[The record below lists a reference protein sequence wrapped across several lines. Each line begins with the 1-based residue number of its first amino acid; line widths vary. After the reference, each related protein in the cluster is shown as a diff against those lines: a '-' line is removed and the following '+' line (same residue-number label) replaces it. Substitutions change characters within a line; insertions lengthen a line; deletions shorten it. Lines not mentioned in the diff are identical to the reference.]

1 MKNMSIVLAAM
12 FIIVACKKDEPTQKG
27 ELKNR
32 MLQPGWTITEID
44 YSGFAPN
51 PLDTTKIVPF
61 TGQGVNV
68 SGFFIF
74 EENPNRGEFEIKFTS
89 TMDLGLSQP
98 ISFPVTEKHFG
109 EYEIRADESHVKMWR
124 NDTIFD
130 WKVEVNQEKK
140 QTWSTSFMYKLVL
153 TPTNSINVPISV
165 KATMVR

>member
-1 MKNMSIVLAAM
+1 MKYLITTLAAL
-12 FIIVACKKDEPTQKG
+12 FILISCKKEKTDG
-27 ELKNR
+27 EGQLYAR

-51 PLDTTKIVPF
+51 PLDTTKLVPF

-68 SGFFIF
+68 SGFFLF
-74 EENPNRGEFEIKFTS
+74 EEDPKEGEFEIKFTS

-98 ISFPVTEKHFG
+98 ISFPVTEKHRGF
-109 EYEIRADESHVKMWR
+109 YEVRADESHVKMWR

-130 WKVEVNQEKK
+130 WKVEVNQEKR